1 MARKGIKTSN
11 VAVVPPAKVKIED
24 LVKGV
29 YSQAVMIIPT
39 GHAKKRLEDREV
51 TLQEVRQVLSR
62 SGSRKASK
70 DQFCK
75 YDAAG
80 NEINRWS
87 YAFVGRT
94 TDRRKL
100 RVCVSV
106 VENPDRKVLIVTVL
120 DEE

>member
-1 MARKGIKTSN
+1 
-11 VAVVPPAKVKIED
+11 
-24 LVKGV
+24 VKGA
-29 YSQAVMIIPT
+29 YSQAMMIIPS

-51 TLQEVRQVLSR
+51 TMQEVRQVLSR

-75 YDAAG
+75 YDAVG

-94 TDRRKL
+94 TDRRQL
-100 RVCVSV
+100 RICVSV
-106 VENPDRKVLIVTVL
+106 VENPDRKLLIVTVL